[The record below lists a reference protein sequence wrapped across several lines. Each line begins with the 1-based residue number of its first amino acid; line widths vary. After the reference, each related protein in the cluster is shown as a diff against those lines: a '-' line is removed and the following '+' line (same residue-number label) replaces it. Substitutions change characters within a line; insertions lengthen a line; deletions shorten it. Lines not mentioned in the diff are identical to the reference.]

1 MRLSR
6 RYVIVM
12 IIAVVLVLG
21 WRCWIRSGRA
31 DGNADRTAYVTVET
45 GSIRKVI
52 STTGTVEPQNRL
64 EIIPPIAG
72 RIEEIRVQEGQMVYA
87 GDVLALMSSTER
99 AALLDA
105 AKLQGADEVE
115 YWKTVYHAAPLI
127 APIGGTVIVRGVE
140 PGQTVTTSN
149 AVIVL
154 SDRLIVKADLDETDI
169 GAVALGQRALISLD
183 AYPGIAVAGVVDH
196 ISYESELVNNVTIYA
211 VDILPDE
218 VPAVFRSGMSAN
230 VEIVAQEH
238 AQALLVPQEAVQTIN
253 GQETLAV
260 RYQQTGEC
268 ARVAVKTGLQD
279 EESVEILSG
288 IAAGDQV
295 CVSHQDYQMPSAGT
309 AGSNPFMP
317 ARGRGRMR

>member
-1 MRLSR
+1 MKFKR
-6 RYVIVM
+6 RYLIMLIMTAVSVVVWMSRIWMGGAGGGADQTSSVM
-12 IIAVVLVLG
+12 VEEG
-21 WRCWIRSGRA
+21 TIRQ
-31 DGNADRTAYVTVET
+31 
-45 GSIRKVI
+45 VI

-72 RIEEIRVQEGQMVYA
+72 RIEEIKVEEGQKVHA

-105 AKLQGADEVE
+105 AKLQGADEVA

-127 APIGGTVIVRGVE
+127 APIDGTVIVRGVE
-140 PGQTVTTSN
+140 PGQTVTASD

-154 SDRLIVKADLDETDI
+154 SDRLIVNADLDETDI
-169 GAVALGQRALISLD
+169 GQVALGQRAMISLD
-183 AYPGIAVAGVVDH
+183 AYPDIAVAGVVDH

-230 VEIVAQEH
+230 VEIVVQEH
-238 AQALLVPQEAVQTIN
+238 TQALLVPQEALQTIN

-268 ARVAVKTGLQD
+268 MRVAVQTGLQD
-279 EESVEILSG
+279 GESVEILSG
-288 IAAGDQV
+288 VAAGDQV